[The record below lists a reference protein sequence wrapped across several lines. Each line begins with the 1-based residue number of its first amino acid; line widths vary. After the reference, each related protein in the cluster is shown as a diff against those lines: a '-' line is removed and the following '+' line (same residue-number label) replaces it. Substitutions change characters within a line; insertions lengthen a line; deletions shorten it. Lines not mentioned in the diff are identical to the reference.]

1 MSKCC
6 LTVCLSSSVSFLSIY
21 DFFVLVFVSLSLSL
35 HICPFFL
42 LPTLL
47 CNKSLFCLS
56 VSKCCL
62 SVSVFV
68 CLFGFIF
75 LFSLYLW
82 LLCARVSISLSL
94 SLCTSFSLFLLP
106 TLLCNKSSFYLS
118 VSFCI
123 SVCLFGFIFLFS
135 LYLWLPCARVS
146 ISLSLSLYLF
156 QSFYFTQSSHYFD
169 LFVLMVVSASLRT
182 YSLYFWLLQCALGL
196 FLSFFVTLLVS
207 PPLHFLLH
215 VFANFIPFLIQTF
228 FCLCRQKFCCQNG
241 SQGFKIWYFRMHY
254 FLVFDYLLILFSLHL
269 PFYYSFIVLSLF
281 SLLQN
286 LFWRQSRIHQ
296 NFKTWNDLS

>member
-82 LLCARVSISLSL
+82 L
-94 SLCTSFSLFLLP
+94 
-106 TLLCNKSSFYLS
+106 
-118 VSFCI
+118 
-123 SVCLFGFIFLFS
+123 
-135 LYLWLPCARVS
+135 PCARVS
-146 ISLSLSLYLF
+146 ICLSLSLYLF

>member
-94 SLCTSFSLFLLP
+94 SLSLYVPLSVFFFYQLFYATSLRFIFLCHSVSVFVCLGSSFCFLSIYDFLVLVLVYISLALSLSVPISVFLFYPIFSLFRLICANGCICLSTHLFSLFLTSP
-106 TLLCNKSSFYLS
+106 VCSRPLLIFFCHFARLSTASFFTSRIRQLHPFFNSNFFLS
-118 VSFCI
+118 VSSKI
-123 SVCLFGFIFLFS
+123 L
-135 LYLWLPCARVS
+135 LPKRFPGV
-146 ISLSLSLYLF
+146 
-156 QSFYFTQSSHYFD
+156 QD
-169 LFVLMVVSASLRT
+169 
-182 YSLYFWLLQCALGL
+182 
-196 FLSFFVTLLVS
+196 
-207 PPLHFLLH
+207 
-215 VFANFIPFLIQTF
+215 
-228 FCLCRQKFCCQNG
+228 
-241 SQGFKIWYFRMHY
+241 
-254 FLVFDYLLILFSLHL
+254 LVF
-269 PFYYSFIVLSLF
+269 
-281 SLLQN
+281 
-286 LFWRQSRIHQ
+286 
-296 NFKTWNDLS
+296 

>member
-1 MSKCC
+1 MTSLCSC
-6 LTVCLSSSVSFLSIY
+6 LYLSLSHYISVHFFFYQLFYATSLCFFFLCQSVAFLYQCLFVCLGSSFCFLSIY
-21 DFFVLVFVSLSLSL
+21 DFFVLVLVSL
-35 HICPFFL
+35 
-42 LPTLL
+42 
-47 CNKSLFCLS
+47 
-56 VSKCCL
+56 
-62 SVSVFV
+62 
-68 CLFGFIF
+68 
-75 LFSLYLW
+75 
-82 LLCARVSISLSL
+82 SLSL

-241 SQGFKIWYFRMHY
+241 SQGFKIWYFRIHF
-254 FLVFDYLLILFSLHL
+254 FLVFD
-269 PFYYSFIVLSLF
+269 
-281 SLLQN
+281 
-286 LFWRQSRIHQ
+286 
-296 NFKTWNDLS
+296 

>member
-1 MSKCC
+1 MSSKQCQLVNC
-6 LTVCLSSSVSFLSIY
+6 SLAFSSSARASGHRVMGLSWHATSLRFVSLLSSFHPIYLGRFMFLHFCVKVLPDCLFEFICFFSIY
-21 DFFVLVFVSLSLSL
+21 LWLLCARVCISLSLSL

-82 LLCARVSISLSL
+82 LL
-94 SLCTSFSLFLLP
+94 
-106 TLLCNKSSFYLS
+106 
-118 VSFCI
+118 
-123 SVCLFGFIFLFS
+123 
-135 LYLWLPCARVS
+135 CARVS

-215 VFANFIPFLIQTF
+215 VFANFIPFFNSNF
-228 FCLCRQKFCCQNG
+228 FL
-241 SQGFKIWYFRMHY
+241 SVSSKILLPKRFPGVQD
-254 FLVFDYLLILFSLHL
+254 LVF
-269 PFYYSFIVLSLF
+269 
-281 SLLQN
+281 
-286 LFWRQSRIHQ
+286 
-296 NFKTWNDLS
+296 